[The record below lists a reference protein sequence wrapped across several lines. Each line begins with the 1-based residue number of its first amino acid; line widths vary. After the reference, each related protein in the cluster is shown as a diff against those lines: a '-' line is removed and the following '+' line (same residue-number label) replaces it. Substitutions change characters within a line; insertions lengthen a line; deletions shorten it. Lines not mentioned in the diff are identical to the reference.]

1 MNNYFSDLTNQIDFE
16 YKQFVINCQG
26 IVLEEHRTPKKIRD
40 CQKASHQLQNSLMY
54 FNNMLTMLKE
64 KK

>member
-26 IVLEEHRTPKKIRD
+26 IVLEEQRTIEKIKN

>member
-1 MNNYFSDLTNQIDFE
+1 MNKYLSDLTNQIDFE

-26 IVLEEHRTPKKIRD
+26 IVLEEQRTIEKIKN
-40 CQKASHQLQNSLMY
+40 CQKASYQLQNSLMC
-54 FNNMLTMLKE
+54 FNNMLMLKE

>member
-26 IVLEEHRTPKKIRD
+26 IVLEEHRIPKK
-40 CQKASHQLQNSLMY
+40 
-54 FNNMLTMLKE
+54 
-64 KK
+64 